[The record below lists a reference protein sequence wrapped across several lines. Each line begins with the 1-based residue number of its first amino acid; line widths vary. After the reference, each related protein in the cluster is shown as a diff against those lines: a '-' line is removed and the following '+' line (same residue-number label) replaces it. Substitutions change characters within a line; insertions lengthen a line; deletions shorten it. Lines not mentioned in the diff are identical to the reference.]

1 MTQGVR
7 VATSPPLSFP
17 AAIPIAVSAMLLPG
31 LALAQDG
38 AAASN
43 AGWVSLLPP
52 VLAIGLA
59 LVLRQV
65 IPALFAGVWIGAW
78 AATGFSPIG
87 LLTSLMA
94 TADTYI
100 ADALANP
107 DHVSVILFTVLVG
120 GMVGVISRNGG
131 MLGIVERIVVYAD
144 TARRATMAT
153 VGMGLAIF
161 FDDYANTLVVG
172 NTMRPI
178 TDRLKVS
185 REKLAY
191 LVDSTAAPIAC
202 IALVTTWVGY
212 EVGLIRDAMAS
223 IPGLELNAYMVF
235 LNSIAYSFYPLLA
248 LVLVFS
254 VVGFGRDLGPMLA
267 AERRARHQGE
277 VAPPSGAARSSSND
291 LDDVQPED
299 GIPLR
304 ATNAVVPILTMIFGV
319 VAGMF
324 ITGDGA
330 TVRDII
336 GSADPYKSLIWGSLA
351 GSLVAIALSVV
362 QRVLSVEEAFGAWF
376 SGCRSMLFAIV
387 ILVLAWSLS
396 AVTDVLGTADY
407 LVSLIGDSLHP
418 GLLPAL
424 VFVVAAMTAF
434 STGSSWGTMGI
445 LLPLMVPLSWALMAA
460 QGMAGVEHLPIL
472 YATVAAVMGGAV
484 WGDHCSPISDTTI
497 LSSMASQCDHIE
509 HVRTQLPYAMLAG
522 GVALLFG
529 ALPAGFGV
537 PWWICLPLGAAIVI
551 AVIRWRGQLP

>member
-1 MTQGVR
+1 MTHR
-7 VATSPPLSFP
+7 SPSYALITALVLSS
-17 AAIPIAVSAMLLPG
+17 IALWP
-31 LALAQDG
+31 G
-38 AAASN
+38 AAFAQAAETTTH

-59 LVLRQV
+59 LAIRQV

-78 AATGFSPIG
+78 AIVGFSAPG
-87 LLTSLMA
+87 LVTSLMA
-94 TADTYI
+94 TADTYV
-100 ADALANP
+100 AESLANP

-144 TARRATMAT
+144 TTRRATMAT

-178 TDRLKVS
+178 TDRLKIS

-212 EVGLIRDAMAS
+212 EVGLIRGALES
-223 IPGLELNAYMVF
+223 IPGLDLNPYMVF

-254 VVGFGRDLGPMLA
+254 VVGFGRDFGPMLA
-267 AERRARHQGE
+267 AEQRARHQGQ
-277 VAPPSGAARSSSND
+277 VAPPTSGAKLTTD
-291 LDDVQPED
+291 DMQDVQPEAH
-299 GIPLR
+299 IPLR
-304 ATNAVVPILTMIFGV
+304 ARNAVVPILTMVFGV

-324 ITGDGA
+324 ITGEGE
-330 TVRDII
+330 TVRDIV
-336 GSADPYKSLIWGSLA
+336 GDADPYKSLIWGSLA
-351 GSLVAIALSVV
+351 GSLVAMGLSIS
-362 QRVLSVEEAFGAWF
+362 QRILSLEDAFGAWF
-376 SGCRSMLFAIV
+376 SGARAMLYAIV
-387 ILVLAWSLS
+387 ILVLAWSLKG
-396 AVTDVLGTADY
+396 VTDVLGTADY
-407 LVSLIGDSLHP
+407 LVSLIGDALHP

-424 VFVVAAMTAF
+424 VLVVAAITAF

-445 LLPLMVPLSWALMAA
+445 LLPLMVPLAWALMAA
-460 QGMAGVEHLPIL
+460 QGMDGAEHLPIL
-472 YATVAAVMGGAV
+472 YATVASVMGGAV

-509 HVRTQLPYAMLAG
+509 HVRTQLPYALLAG

-537 PWWICLPLGAAIVI
+537 PWWVSLGGSAALLIGIV
-551 AVIRWRGQLP
+551 RWKGKTV

>member
-1 MTQGVR
+1 MTRMLV
-7 VATSPPLSFP
+7 P
-17 AAIPIAVSAMLLPG
+17 AAKPLTFLALLLLP
-31 LALAQDG
+31 ALATAQD
-38 AAASN
+38 AAAGAPDH
-43 AGWVSLLPP
+43 AGWISLLPP
-52 VLAIGLA
+52 LVAIGLA
-59 LVLRQV
+59 LAIRQV

-87 LLTSLMA
+87 LLSSLME

-100 ADALANP
+100 RMAIAEP
-107 DHVSVILFTVLVG
+107 DHASVMLFTLLVG

-131 MLGIVERIVVYAD
+131 MLGIVERIVVFAD
-144 TARRATMAT
+144 TTRRAMMAT

-178 TDRLKVS
+178 TDRLKIS

-223 IPGLELNAYMVF
+223 IPGLDLNPYLVF

-254 VVGFGRDLGPMLA
+254 VVGLGRDFGPMLA
-267 AERRARHQGE
+267 AERRARHQGQ
-277 VAPPSGAARSSSND
+277 VAPPTSGAKLTAD
-291 LDDVQPED
+291 DMQDVQPE
-299 GIPLR
+299 PHVRLR
-304 ATNAVVPILTMIFGV
+304 AMNAVLPILTLVFGV

-324 ITGDGA
+324 VTGEGA
-330 TVRDII
+330 TIRDIV

-351 GSLVAIALSVV
+351 GSLVAIGLSMG
-362 QRVLSVEEAFGAWF
+362 QRILSLEDAFGAWF
-376 SGCRSMLFAIV
+376 FGARAMLYAIV
-387 ILVLAWSLS
+387 ILVLAWALS
-396 AVTDVLGTADY
+396 GVTDVLGTAGY
-407 LVSLIGDSLHP
+407 LVSLLGDSLHP

-424 VFVVAAMTAF
+424 VFVLAAVTAF

-445 LLPLMVPLSWALMAA
+445 LLPLMVPLAWALMAA
-460 QGMAGVEHLPIL
+460 QGMDGTEHLPIL
-472 YATVAAVMGGAV
+472 YATVASVMGGAV

-509 HVRTQLPYAMLAG
+509 HVRTQLPYALLAG
-522 GVALLFG
+522 GIALLFG

-537 PWWICLPLGAAIVI
+537 PWWIGLTAGAAVLVGIV
-551 AVIRWRGQLP
+551 RWKGRPA